1 MFLRRTGNIYLGLVA
16 AAPMV
21 QLGMVE
27 DIIKEL
33 YEGGLES
40 HQKAQEA

>member
-1 MFLRRTGNIYLGLVA
+1 
-16 AAPMV
+16 MV

-40 HQKAQEA
+40 HQKAQEAWERLFASAFCVWALQCQ